1 VTEELRIVDENQ
13 TFRAESRKLSPCFT
27 TTQSLFP
34 LPRHVL
40 RSLEP
45 PMITESK
52 TSRIEPNITVV
63 ELDPDLESSCRNLS
77 AGNAAGW
84 IVTK

>member
-1 VTEELRIVDENQ
+1 
-13 TFRAESRKLSPCFT
+13 
-27 TTQSLFP
+27 
-34 LPRHVL
+34 
-40 RSLEP
+40 
-45 PMITESK
+45 MITESK